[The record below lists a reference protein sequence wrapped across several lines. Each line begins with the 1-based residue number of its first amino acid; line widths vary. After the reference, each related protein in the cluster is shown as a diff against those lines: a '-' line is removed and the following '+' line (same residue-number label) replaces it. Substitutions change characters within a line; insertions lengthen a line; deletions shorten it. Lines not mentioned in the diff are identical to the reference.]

1 MLWYLARASDLTHTS
16 QAGWGGRVICP
27 NDPASGNG
35 ALEAPVQGSH
45 SPFLM
50 DFCAGRSEPEGWCSP
65 DLASAPAS
73 APHGPAA
80 VIAAVWRVHLATT
93 ISEESHSLVSKS

>member
-16 QAGWGGRVICP
+16 QAGWGGRVTCP

-50 DFCAGRSEPEGWCSP
+50 DSCAGKE
-65 DLASAPAS
+65 
-73 APHGPAA
+73 
-80 VIAAVWRVHLATT
+80 
-93 ISEESHSLVSKS
+93 